1 MTPKRTEY
9 ETIKVLIEHQHI
21 KRFDQIFE
29 TVSRTNMAKDLG
41 MNYQT
46 FIYRLKR
53 PVAFTLEQLIAIANL
68 IGVDRIV
75 VIELVLKQVDAR
87 KKGKS

>member
-1 MTPKRTEY
+1 MAAKRTGY
-9 ETIKVLIEHQHI
+9 ETIKVLVEAGHI
-21 KRFDQIFE
+21 KQFDQIFD

-46 FIYRLKR
+46 FIYRLNR
-53 PVAFTLEQLIAIANL
+53 PIAFTLEQLIAIANL
-68 IGVDRIV
+68 IGIERR
-75 VIELVLKQVDAR
+75 VIIDLVIKQVDAK

>member
-1 MTPKRTEY
+1 MTAKRTGY
-9 ETIKVLIEHQHI
+9 ETIKILIEAGHI
-21 KRFDQIFE
+21 KQFDQIFD

-68 IGVDRIV
+68 IGVERLVI
-75 VIELVLKQVDAR
+75 IELVLKQVDAK

>member
-1 MTPKRTEY
+1 MAAKKSGY
-9 ETIKVLIEHQHI
+9 ETIKILIEGDHI
-21 KRFDQIFE
+21 KQFDQIFD

-46 FIYRLKR
+46 FVYRLNR
-53 PVAFTLEQLIAIANL
+53 PIAFTLEQLIAIANL
-68 IGVDRIV
+68 IGVERRVIV
-75 VIELVLKQVDAR
+75 DLVIKQVDAK